1 MDHLPEILTVYLV
14 YMAATIAPGPAFLA
28 ITGAALGV
36 SRRHGV
42 LTALGVSTGT
52 TLWVTATLLG
62 LSVILAEMGFLARAL
77 RLAGGA
83 YLVYLG
89 VLALRSAL
97 RPGPQAAAEPPQ
109 RSTRRSPVGG
119 AYLSGLLVSLSNP
132 KSAVF
137 FVSIMSLLLTPD
149 TPLWAKLA
157 SGGGIVVLSFGWYS
171 SVACLLS
178 HRAAR
183 SRYRRARRPIEGLL
197 GALLTG
203 FGGHLMVSR

>member
-1 MDHLPEILTVYLV
+1 MDYLPEILTVYLV
-14 YMAATIAPGPAFLA
+14 YMAATIAPGPAFVV

-62 LSVILAEMGFLARAL
+62 LSVILAEMGFLARAI
-77 RLAGGA
+77 RLAGGT

-89 VLALRSAL
+89 VMALRSAL
-97 RPGPQAAAEPPQ
+97 RPGAQAVAGPTCKSNP
-109 RSTRRSPVGG
+109 GG

-132 KSAVF
+132 KSAIF
-137 FVSIMSLLLTPD
+137 FVSVMSLLLTPE
-149 TPLWAKLA
+149 TPLWAKLV

-178 HRAAR
+178 HPAAS
-183 SRYRRARRPIEGLL
+183 SRYRRARRPIQGLL

-203 FGGHLMVSR
+203 FGGHLMISR